1 MGPQL
6 FYHDVNDA
14 DRASVTRLTCNFFN
28 ALASA
33 PAEGRLHDV
42 VPYTRYLTVL
52 NRNIPAGVSVV
63 MNEIGYLAGM
73 RNPEYGLVSKAFCAV
88 GERAHQAFLTMT
100 NTDASREMQ
109 DGCGLM
115 FHLSNLS
122 LPHDPEGG
130 VATQASAELYR
141 ATAALYRDSTEA
153 PVKSLCDATLSIL
166 ELRNQRQAISRFYVA
181 SPNKG
186 RQPQIEAR
194 APLYRALC
202 ESAGDVVAA
211 LACDKMRVC

>member
-6 FYHDVNDA
+6 FHHDVNDA
-14 DRASVTRLTCNFFN
+14 DRASVTRLTSNFFN

-33 PAEGRLHDV
+33 PSEGRLHDI
-42 VPYTRYLTVL
+42 VPYTRYLTTL
-52 NRNIPAGVSVV
+52 NRIIPTSISAV

-73 RNPEYGLVSKAFCAV
+73 KNLEYGLVSKAFCAI
-88 GERAHQAFLTMT
+88 GERGHQAFLTMK
-100 NTDASREMQ
+100 DPAESREMQ

-115 FHLSNLS
+115 FHLANLS

-130 VATQASAELYR
+130 VAPQASATLYK

-153 PVKSLCDATLSIL
+153 PVKSLCDATLSVL
-166 ELRNQRQAISRFYVA
+166 DLRNQRRAISRFYVT

-194 APLYRALC
+194 ASLYRSLC

-211 LACDKMRVC
+211 LACDKMRME